1 LRNQLGVNSAIPW
14 PGAREKSIDRSTR
27 PMDSCIVGLA
37 RLRIKSSL
45 CGFALSLCVFIE
57 IAFSRGVELS
67 WILDPARIQ
76 IFRRNVREEEQS
88 LPSIFILLHT
98 CSTDR
103 TSSRFQLV
111 SAVAAASDDYFCDV
125 TLTDDLK
132 LRISGMT
139 FKDPN
144 VTSAKRNLAIPRDS
158 SFSRKLS

>member
-1 LRNQLGVNSAIPW
+1 VDSPFPCASRLKDRCIKDNAICYDCVYSFH
-14 PGAREKSIDRSTR
+14 ASRRKIFSN
-27 PMDSCIVGLA
+27 
-37 RLRIKSSL
+37 
-45 CGFALSLCVFIE
+45 VFIE